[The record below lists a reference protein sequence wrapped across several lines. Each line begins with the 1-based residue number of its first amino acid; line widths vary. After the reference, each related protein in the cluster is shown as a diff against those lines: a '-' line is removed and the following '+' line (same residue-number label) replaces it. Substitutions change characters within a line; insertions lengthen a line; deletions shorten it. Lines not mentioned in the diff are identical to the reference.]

1 MRFNGGDFAAEGAI
15 IFPVA
20 GIPEEFVLATYYGFD
35 LRYIG
40 EPGLEGGIAGE
51 HFKCAVDIAVQPS
64 GLGDDFVHAVSP
76 ANKST
81 GYFYITEV
89 AMMLKC
95 FCLPGTDYTRIYV
108 RCQVFLRYE
117 YKASSFAVVSLQAHD
132 YV

>member
-1 MRFNGGDFAAEGAI
+1 VRFNGGDFAAEGAI

-51 HFKCAVDIAVQPS
+51 HFKCAVDIAVQPG
-64 GLGDDFVHAVSP
+64 GLGDDFVHTVLLQ
-76 ANKST
+76 NKST

-89 AMMLKC
+89 CDDVK
-95 FCLPGTDYTRIYV
+95 
-108 RCQVFLRYE
+108 VFLPAWDRLY
-117 YKASSFAVVSLQAHD
+117 
-132 YV
+132 